1 MANITVVGKTEAI
14 AFAFQKAIGTRPIVT
29 YPSGKNYGSVQF
41 TQEQKV
47 ILRKLLDKNM
57 SDKGESDVHIDL
69 LPVVAPVLLK
79 KAAPYALGLLAVGF
93 LAGKL

>member
-1 MANITVVGKTEAI
+1 
-14 AFAFQKAIGTRPIVT
+14 
-29 YPSGKNYGSVQF
+29 
-41 TQEQKV
+41 V

-79 KAAPYALGLLAVGF
+79 KVAPYALGLLAVGF

>member
-1 MANITVVGKTEAI
+1 VGKTEAI

-29 YPSGKNYGSVQF
+29 YPTGKNYGDIQF
-41 TQEQKV
+41 TQAQKV

-79 KAAPYALGLLAVGF
+79 KVAPYAAGLLAVGY